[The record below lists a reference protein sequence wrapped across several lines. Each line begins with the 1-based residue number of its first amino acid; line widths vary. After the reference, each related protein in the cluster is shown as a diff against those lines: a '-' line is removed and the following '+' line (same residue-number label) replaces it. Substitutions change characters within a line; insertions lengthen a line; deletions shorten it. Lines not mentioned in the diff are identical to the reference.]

1 MGQFIALR
9 KTLEANMHMA
19 DLFPP
24 GRVLWALRDGDLDR
38 SHRLGV
44 GTGRALPRDKVR
56 LFEVVDVKQVFD
68 QIIFARDML
77 SSHLP
82 HQYDQVLHELL

>member
-1 MGQFIALR
+1 MQ
-9 KTLEANMHMA
+9 MA

-24 GRVLWALRDGDLDR
+24 GRVFWALRDGDFHR
-38 SHRLGV
+38 AHRLGA
-44 GTGRALPRDKVR
+44 GSGRNSPKDKVR
-56 LFEVVDVKQVFD
+56 LFEVLDVKEVFG

-82 HQYDQVLHELL
+82 HQYDKVLHELL